1 MEVSCAVRLIYVYVS
16 LGAKELTKE
25 LRKATVSFVLSVR
38 MELGS
43 NMSDFFFFVIF
54 CNGDFYRHLPTESVR
69 CNWKNHTTSVHLS
82 YTICR
87 QRAFYDT
94 ISVDGGRMAASITRE
109 QQRKVAI
116 GCKLCLTCGETVRG
130 TLRVR
135 QDVGSYTVALAFN
148 CSRAVPI
155 ETITAN

>member
-1 MEVSCAVRLIYVYVS
+1 ME
-16 LGAKELTKE
+16 TF
-25 LRKATVSFVLSVR
+25 T
-38 MELGS
+38 
-43 NMSDFFFFVIF
+43 D
-54 CNGDFYRHLPTESVR
+54 
-69 CNWKNHTTSVHLS
+69 
-82 YTICR
+82 ICR
-87 QRAFYDT
+87 QNRSDVTGKTTRLAYICRTQYVGNAPFTTQYPL
-94 ISVDGGRMAASITRE
+94 IGGRMAASITRE